1 MEVRGRNLITG
12 MPAILT
18 VTSTEMLE
26 ALEEPISA
34 IFESVHSVLEQTPPE
49 LMADLSQRGIVMTG
63 GGSLLYGLDRMLAT
77 RVGIEV
83 IVAEDPVSCVA
94 IGTGIAL
101 DIMDRYADI
110 TGF

>member
-1 MEVRGRNLITG
+1 GRNLITG
-12 MPAILT
+12 MPAIMT
-18 VTSTEMLE
+18 ISSTEMLE
-26 ALEEPISA
+26 ALEEPVSA
-34 IFESVHSVLEQTPPE
+34 IFEAIHSVLEQTPPE

-101 DIMDRYADI
+101 NIMDKFSDLA
-110 TGF
+110 GL